1 MLARRRVSRSW
12 CSEQAASKT
21 PLRYRSRTAMGDE
34 EEEKA
39 PPREVLVLNVG
50 QYVGANVSK
59 RFAASEDDNFQVIGT
74 QSQQSQRAL
83 SQHTS
88 RLFIVVLAH

>member
-1 MLARRRVSRSW
+1 
-12 CSEQAASKT
+12 
-21 PLRYRSRTAMGDE
+21 MGDE

-39 PPREVLVLNVG
+39 PPRKVLVLNVG

-74 QSQQSQRAL
+74 QSQRAL
-83 SQHTS
+83 SRTVTTH
-88 RLFIVVLAH
+88 A